1 MYVYY
6 YESDGSL
13 YAQAC
18 DPIAELTNLLN
29 NTIDHRLEEDDITS
43 DKVDY
48 LKSIIHHL
56 PAILV
61 EAQELERT
69 LEFATA
75 DDEIRLYVRVDALG
89 HYDIDFINDPGSDV
103 FIARIS
109 WVEPLH

>member
-6 YESDGSL
+6 YESDGNL

-43 DKVDY
+43 DEVDY

-56 PAILV
+56 PGVLV
-61 EAQELERT
+61 EAQESERT
-69 LEFATA
+69 LEFTA
-75 DDEIRLYVRVDALG
+75 IDNEIRLYIAVDALG
-89 HYDIDFINDPGSDV
+89 HYAIDFIDDSGSDV
-103 FIARIS
+103 LVARIS